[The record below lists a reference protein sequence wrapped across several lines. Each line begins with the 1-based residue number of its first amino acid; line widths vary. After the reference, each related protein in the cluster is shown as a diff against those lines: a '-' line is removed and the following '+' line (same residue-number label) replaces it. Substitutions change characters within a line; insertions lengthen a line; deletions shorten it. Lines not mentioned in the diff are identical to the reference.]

1 MLFKSKD
8 NYKNK
13 KSLIIYFSRGDEN
26 YAVGYINK
34 GNTEVIAEYIKDLTN
49 ADMIKIEPKIP
60 YAKDYDTCIKEAK
73 ERQKNHKA
81 FITKEIGDITPYD
94 VIYIG
99 SPVYWSYMP
108 EELVTA
114 LKGIDFSNKII
125 RPFVTHEGSN
135 LGDIPNQIKDIC
147 KNATVLD
154 GLAIKGSMV
163 NGSKLKVEEWL

>member
-1 MLFKSKD
+1 
-8 NYKNK
+8 
-13 KSLIIYFSRGDEN
+13 
-26 YAVGYINK
+26 
-34 GNTEVIAEYIKDLTN
+34 
-49 ADMIKIEPKIP
+49 MIKIEPQIP

-73 ERQKNHKA
+73 ERQINHKA
-81 FITKEIGDITPYD
+81 LIKNGIGDITNYD

-108 EELVTA
+108 EKLVTA
-114 LKGIDFSNKII
+114 LKEVDFSNKII
-125 RPFVTHEGSN
+125 RHFTTHEGSG

-163 NGSKLKVEEWL
+163 NSSKEKVEAWI